1 MDDGGERRSGTGERP
16 GRDRLLKRGIRLS
29 HLRLMAALE
38 DAGTMSGAADL
49 LAVSQPAASRLAA
62 ELEEIA
68 GVPLYERHARGI
80 TLTPYGRHLA
90 RRARSVMRVL
100 DEADRELGELK
111 SGLSGHVRIGAVTG
125 AALEFVLP
133 AIRQARVSHPQI
145 EVTVEVDI
153 SDRLIEALDA
163 GRLDFFLGRI
173 PAERDAALYESK
185 VASDEPVVLVVRP
198 GHPLTRVERPTLAA
212 CVAYDWVMQTRG
224 ALLRRTV
231 ETYLANHGVPLPAKV
246 LNTSSMLFTLVAVSQ
261 TNAIAPLAQSVA
273 EFFRGELGIGAR
285 LHRLPVAADLA
296 ISPYA
301 VTKLAGHE
309 LTPAAK
315 LFHGL
320 ITQRI

>member
-1 MDDGGERRSGTGERP
+1 MDREIEARTGDDERP
-16 GRDRLLKRGIRLS
+16 GRDRLLRRGIRLS
-29 HLRLMAALE
+29 HLRLMAALK
-38 DAGTMSGAADL
+38 DSGTMSGAADL
-49 LAVSQPAASRLAA
+49 LAVSQPAASRLAS
-62 ELEEIA
+62 ELEEIV

-80 TLTPYGRHLA
+80 LLTAYGEHLA

-111 SGLSGHVRIGAVTG
+111 SGLTGHVRIGAVTG

-133 AIRQARVSHPQI
+133 AIRQARVSHPQV

-153 SDRLIEALDA
+153 SDRLIEDLEN

-173 PAERDAALYESK
+173 PAGRDPAQYESK

-198 GHPLTRVERPTLAA
+198 GHPLTRIEKPALEA

-231 ETYLANHGVPLPAKV
+231 ESYLANHGVPLPAKV

-273 EFFRGELGIGAR
+273 EFFRGEMGTGAR
-285 LHRLPVAADLA
+285 LHRLPVATDLA

-309 LTPAAK
+309 LTPAAR
-315 LFHGL
+315 LFHDL
-320 ITQRI
+320 ITRRI